1 MRLRKRPWAEA
12 VLTQNPELFFSIE
25 DLDEEL
31 KKYLNTDKISLE
43 IGSGKGDFILNMAKK
58 FPKERFLGV
67 EMQGMALAIAARKI
81 LLEDIKNI
89 RLINLD
95 CGYLFE
101 KIPDQTF
108 ENIFLNFSDPWP
120 KKKQQKRRLTHP
132 NILKLY
138 HRILKDD
145 GTIRFKTDNDLL
157 FADSLIYF
165 EEMKDYYDI
174 ISVNYDYDGLD
185 LDDTPTEY
193 ETKFRALGTKI
204 KRVIVRKK

>member
-81 LLEDIKNI
+81 LLEDRK
-89 RLINLD
+89 
-95 CGYLFE
+95 
-101 KIPDQTF
+101 
-108 ENIFLNFSDPWP
+108 
-120 KKKQQKRRLTHP
+120 
-132 NILKLY
+132 
-138 HRILKDD
+138 
-145 GTIRFKTDNDLL
+145 
-157 FADSLIYF
+157 
-165 EEMKDYYDI
+165 
-174 ISVNYDYDGLD
+174 SV
-185 LDDTPTEY
+185 
-193 ETKFRALGTKI
+193 
-204 KRVIVRKK
+204 V